1 MRVRALLTPVAAL
14 AVIFAFF
21 QAPRAQQN
29 VVIKLATILPDGTIW
44 DKNLKQMAAEVEQAT
59 GGRVTFTVFSG
70 QTQGDEPTII
80 RKINLNALQ
89 AASLT
94 VVGLGSLDSAFN
106 VFNMPF
112 FFESYDELNA
122 IVERLTPTLKQRLD
136 SKGFI
141 LLNWGHGGWLQ
152 VFSRQPIRTLAELR
166 SAKLWTSA
174 GGDQL
179 TQWYK
184 ANGFHPQALAM
195 TDILTGLTT
204 GMIDALPTPPLGAMA
219 FQWNRQAPYM
229 LDIGLAPVVGAT
241 VISKRTWTRMSEA
254 DRAKVQES
262 ALAVEKRLEKDVPN
276 AEKFAVALMAQQKL
290 TVTKAEGPEWKT
302 EAEKLAATMR
312 GKMVPPEIF
321 DLALKERDAFRQRK
335 ASPTTAR

>member
-1 MRVRALLTPVAAL
+1 MKIRALLTLAAAL
-14 AVIFAFF
+14 TLVAVP
-21 QAPRAQQN
+21 QAQQS
-29 VVIKLATILPDGTIW
+29 VIKLATILPDGSVW
-44 DKNLKQMAAEVEQAT
+44 DKNLKQMATEVEQAT

-70 QTQGDEPTII
+70 GSQGDEASVI
-80 RKINLNALQ
+80 RKINLNSLQ

-94 VVGLGSLDSAFN
+94 VVGLGSLDQAFN

-112 FFESYDELNA
+112 FFEGYDELNA
-122 IVERLTPTLKQRLD
+122 VVERMTPTLKQRLD

-152 VFSRQPIRTLAELR
+152 VFSKQPIKTLADLR
-166 SAKLWTSA
+166 AAKLWSSSGT
-174 GGDQL
+174 DQL

-184 ANGFHPQALAM
+184 SNGFNPRPLAM

-229 LDIGLAPVVGAT
+229 LDIGLSPVVGAT
-241 VISKRTWTRMSEA
+241 VISKRAWTRMSDA
-254 DRAKVQES
+254 DRAAVQQS

-276 AEKFAVALMAQQKL
+276 GEKLAIALMAQQKL

-302 EAEKLAATMR
+302 EGEKLAASMR
-312 GKMVPPEIF
+312 GQMVPREIY
-321 DLALKERDAFRQRK
+321 DLALKERDAFRK
-335 ASPTTAR
+335 SKTTTPAAAR

>member
-1 MRVRALLTPVAAL
+1 MGFRALLTLLAAL
-14 AVIFAFF
+14 AFV

-29 VVIKLATILPDGTIW
+29 VVIKLGTILPDGTIW
-44 DKNLKQMAAEVEQAT
+44 DKNLKQMASEVEQGT
-59 GGRVTFTVFSG
+59 GGRVTLTVFSG
-70 QTQGDEPTII
+70 GSQGDESTVI

-112 FFESYDELNA
+112 FFASYDELNA
-122 IVERLTPTLKQRLD
+122 VVEKITPTLKQRLD

-152 VFSRQPIRTLAELR
+152 VFSRQPIRTLPELR
-166 SAKLWTSA
+166 SAKLWNSSGA
-174 GGDQL
+174 DQL

-184 ANGFHPQALAM
+184 ENGFHPQALAM

-254 DRAKVQES
+254 DRATIQAS
-262 ALAVEKRLEKDVPN
+262 AQAVEKRLEKEVPN
-276 AEKFAVALMAQQKL
+276 AERLAVALMAQQKL

-302 EAEKLAATMR
+302 EAEKLAITMR
-312 GKMVPPEIF
+312 GKMVPREIF
-321 DLALKERDAFRQRK
+321 DLALKERDAFRERK
-335 ASPTTAR
+335 ASPPTAR